1 MATKAEQ
8 FRSEQE
14 RRARQKK
21 AKRRAQRKPKKAAW
35 SREKNHAAVKATH
48 ALEDAEPG
56 GRRSRVST
64 RASANRAKPDAPFNV
79 TEETRK
85 GSPEVRAQKAR
96 VERIKVRGGNR

>member
-8 FRSEQE
+8 FRSAEE
-14 RRARQKK
+14 RKARKNK
-21 AKRRAQRKPKKAAW
+21 AKHRAERKPKKAQW
-35 SREKNHAAVKATH
+35 SRDKKHAAVKATH

-56 GRRSRVST
+56 ARRSRVST
-64 RASANRAKPDAPFNV
+64 RTSANRAKPDAPFNV

-96 VERIKVRGGNR
+96 VEGIKVRGKGR